1 MLESDVEAGDSMAI
15 TFVMTA
21 IRSMGPTMGP
31 SFPSIPGPSRGCMA
45 VLAFLAAV
53 GIERAQAADRV
64 DPRVRTLFTQ
74 HCGSCHDSGSKE
86 GGIDVTSLA
95 GDLAVEGRVWNRIH
109 SVVASRVMPPA
120 GEPPLSAEDHGHVLA
135 WIEAKSKELAIRT
148 APRRLNRH
156 EFSNSLNDLLG
167 LQENFAVRLPEDITV
182 DGFDTN
188 AEKLTSTGESLEQYL
203 ETIVTAVDWR
213 FDSSQPGFAPITVTV
228 EEPAKKKPPAEPPV
242 FRLPHPNNVN
252 FKGNVPLIFRT
263 GNAVALRPRTL
274 KSNFGDLNTFA
285 AIFEF
290 PAGFCATLPPS
301 IDRFRLTLRVRSDA
315 PANGSLPR
323 LVVDVNRETVLDRHL
338 EPQADFQDI
347 VCHFR
352 RSQLGQ
358 RDVFVIEVMNGYE
371 IGDFPDSVRRTIEV
385 FEAQKPSKEE
395 MQKHVQELLDQHP
408 VLFIEKIILEPGRYA
423 DDPPPAH
430 GLALTR
436 LAELPDDDR
445 RRALET
451 FLSHAY
457 RRPLAPSER
466 SQLGQFL
473 ERQAALANSP
483 QTTVRNALVYAL
495 TSPQFLYLGSSNP
508 ATPATDHHL
517 AERLSYF
524 LWSTTP
530 DPALDAAARAG
541 TLRSGRNLEEQV
553 TRLLDD
559 PKAERFFQRFAEQW
573 LDTEKLQDRHESTVP
588 GYRSAANAYLRSSL
602 RREGG
607 AFFQELVRGDR
618 TALAII
624 DSDFVVVND
633 RLSTH
638 YGLPLVRG
646 SEFRVVSLPHESPYG
661 GVATLASVMTT
672 TDHGVFRPIYRG
684 DWVQK
689 KLFNRHLPPPPSD
702 VPELVP
708 NDPRFKGRSL
718 QQQLALHQEHPKCA
732 VCHDRLDPL
741 GYAFQEFDPLGRVVQ
756 GPAAK
761 SLQTDGSLP
770 NGERYANVRE
780 FRAIML
786 DRYRDDVIRG
796 LISKLIA
803 YGRGRE
809 PSLGERDWV
818 ERLLARARQTDY
830 RMRPLLLSIVESP
843 EFLH

>member
-120 GEPPLSAEDHGHVLA
+120 GESPLSAEDHGHVLA
-135 WIEAKSKELAIRT
+135 IRT
-148 APRRLNRH
+148 APRRLNRY
-156 EFSNSLNDLLG
+156 EFSNTLNDLLG
-167 LQENFAVRLPEDITV
+167 LQENFAARLPEDISV
-182 DGFDTN
+182 NGFDTN
-188 AEKLTSTGESLEQYL
+188 AEKLTMTGEALEAYF
-203 ETIVTAVDWR
+203 ETIALAVAWR
-213 FDSSQPGFAPITVTV
+213 FDSATPGFAPFELTVQ
-228 EEPAKKKPPAEPPV
+228 EPPKTKTKRPAPVPKFRLDAEPY
-242 FRLPHPNNVN
+242 
-252 FKGNVPLIFRT
+252 KKVPLGFRA
-263 GNAVALRPRTL
+263 GDAVGLRPRSL
-274 KSNFGDLNTFA
+274 A
-285 AIFEF
+285 AHNGNLYNVVGTFEF
-290 PAGFCATLPPS
+290 PPEFCETLPPS
-301 IDRFRLTLRVRSDA
+301 IDLFKLTLRVRSEA
-315 PANGSLPR
+315 PANCSLPR
-323 LVVDVNRETVLDRHL
+323 LIVDVNRENLVDRPL
-338 EPQADFQDI
+338 EPRADFQDI

-352 RSQLGQ
+352 KSQLFKQ
-358 RDVFVIEVMNGYE
+358 DAFVIEVANGYE
-371 IGDFPDSVRRTIEV
+371 VGDFPESVSRHLHAIRV
-385 FEAQKPSKEE
+385 QKPSPEE
-395 MQKHVQELLDQHP
+395 EQKQLEELLDQYP
-408 VLFIEKIILEPGRYA
+408 VIFIEKMILEPGSYA

-430 GLALTR
+430 GVALTR
-436 LAELPDDDR
+436 LAELPNDDR
-445 RRALET
+445 RSGLTT

-457 RRPLAPSER
+457 RRPLEPSER
-466 SQLGQFL
+466 SHLGQFL
-473 ERQAALANSP
+473 ERQLSLEDSP
-483 QTTVRNALVYAL
+483 QAAIESVLVYVLA
-495 TSPQFLYLGSSNP
+495 SPKFLYLRSTDP

-524 LWSTTP
+524 LWGTTP
-530 DPALDAAARAG
+530 DGTLDALARAG
-541 TLRSGRNLEEQV
+541 TLRSGRNLEAQV
-553 TRLLDD
+553 TRLLDH
-559 PKAERFFQRFAEQW
+559 PNAERFFQRFAEQW
-573 LDTEKLQDRHESTVP
+573 LDTEKLQDRHQSTVP
-588 GYRSAANAYLRSSL
+588 EYLSPPNAYLRSSL

-607 AFFQELVRGDR
+607 AFFQELVRSDR
-618 TALAII
+618 SGLAII
-624 DSDFVVVND
+624 DCDFVVVND

-646 SEFRVVSLPHESPYG
+646 GDFRPVSLPKDSPYG
-661 GVATLASVMTT
+661 GMATLASVMTT
-672 TDHGVFRPIYRG
+672 TDHGMFRPIYRG
-684 DWVQK
+684 AWVQK
-689 KLFNRHLPPPPSD
+689 NLFDRPLPPPPTD

-708 NDPRFKGRSL
+708 NDPRFKDKSL
-718 QQQLALHQEHPKCA
+718 KQQLSLHTEHAKCA
-732 VCHDRLDPL
+732 VCHVRLDPL
-741 GYAFQEFDPLGRVVQ
+741 GYAFQEFDAIGRVVQ

-761 SLQTDGSLP
+761 KLQTDGSLP

-780 FRAIML
+780 FRSIML

-818 ERLLARARQTDY
+818 ERLLVRARQTDY

>member
-1 MLESDVEAGDSMAI
+1 LEVIESMAL
-15 TFVMTA
+15 TFLAAEMGSPVSSR
-21 IRSMGPTMGP
+21 RSSSPAKP
-31 SFPSIPGPSRGCMA
+31 RPSRGCMA
-45 VLAFLAAV
+45 VLALLAAV
-53 GIERAQAADRV
+53 GIERVQAAAGV

-148 APRRLNRH
+148 APRRLNRY
-156 EFSNSLNDLLG
+156 EFSNTLNDLLG
-167 LQENFAVRLPEDITV
+167 LQENFAARLPEDISV
-182 DGFDTN
+182 NGFDTN

-213 FDSSQPGFAPITVTV
+213 FDSSQPGFAPIEVTV
-228 EEPAKKKPPAEPPV
+228 EEPPKKKPPAAKPV
-242 FRLPHPNNVN
+242 FRLPHPNQVN

-263 GNAVALRPRTL
+263 ENAVAIRPRTL
-274 KSNFGDLNTFA
+274 KSNFGALNTVA
-285 AIFEF
+285 APFEF
-290 PAGFCATLPPS
+290 PAEFCATLPPS

-323 LVVDVNRETVLDRHL
+323 LVVDVNNETVLDRQL

-352 RSQLGQ
+352 RSQFGQ
-358 RDVFVIEVMNGYE
+358 RDAFNIEIMNGYE
-371 IGDFPDSVRRTIEV
+371 IGDFFPDSVNRAIEV
-385 FEAQKPSKEE
+385 FGAQKPSKEE

-423 DDPPPAH
+423 DDAPPAH

-451 FLSHAY
+451 FLSLAY
-457 RRPLAPSER
+457 RRPLEPSER
-466 SQLGQFL
+466 SQFGQFL
-473 ERQAALANSP
+473 ERQASLANSS
-483 QTTVRNALVYAL
+483 QATIRSALAYAL
-495 TSPQFLYLGSSNP
+495 ASPQFLYLRSTNP
-508 ATPATDHHL
+508 ATPATDHQL

-524 LWSTTP
+524 FWSTTP

-541 TLRSGRNLEEQV
+541 TLRSGSNLEGQV
-553 TRLLDD
+553 TRLLDH
-559 PKAERFFQRFAEQW
+559 PNAERFFQRFAEQW
-573 LDTEKLQDRHESTVP
+573 LDTGKLQDRHESTDP
-588 GYRSAANAYLRSSL
+588 SYRSGANAYFRSSL

-607 AFFQELVRGDR
+607 GFFQELVRSDR
-618 TALAII
+618 SALAII

-646 SEFRVVSLPHESPYG
+646 GNFRAVSLPKDSPYG
-661 GVATLASVMTT
+661 GMATLASVMTT
-672 TDHGVFRPIYRG
+672 TDHGMFRPIYRG
-684 DWVQK
+684 HWVQK
-689 KLFNRHLPPPPSD
+689 TLFNRPLPPPPTD

-708 NDPRFKGRSL
+708 NDPRFKGKSL
-718 QQQLALHQEHPKCA
+718 QQQLALHQEHAKCA
-732 VCHDRLDPL
+732 VCHVRLDPL
-741 GYAFQEFDPLGRVVQ
+741 GYAFQEFDAIGRVVQ

-761 SLQTDGSLP
+761 KLQTDGSLP

-780 FRAIML
+780 FRSIML

-818 ERLLARARQTDY
+818 ERLLVRARQTDY